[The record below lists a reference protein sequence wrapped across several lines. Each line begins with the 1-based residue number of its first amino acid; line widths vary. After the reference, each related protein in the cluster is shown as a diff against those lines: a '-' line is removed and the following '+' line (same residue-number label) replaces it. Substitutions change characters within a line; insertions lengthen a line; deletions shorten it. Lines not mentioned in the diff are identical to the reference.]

1 MGRGSFRGAM
11 GVAVAMAVATWVVAA
26 AYDLPVRDP
35 DGVSVPTWVRLPAIV
50 LVAVLLDALARWAAY
65 VRATPGNG
73 AWAALR
79 TVVRDRWTRE
89 QVWFTLSGLVAWYVA
104 YVAFRNLKGYLP
116 FVTDRLWD
124 TELHRLDRLL
134 WLGHDP
140 AVVLHH
146 VLGTGWAA
154 WLLSGV
160 YVLWIGLVPAALA
173 IALVWTRRSLTGALY
188 VTAVS
193 FTWLLGAAV
202 YYLVPSLGP
211 IYSRPEQF
219 AGLPHTFN
227 TSVQELLLDDRV
239 AVLTD
244 VWDTRAV
251 QTVAAF
257 ASLHVAIT
265 VTTCLVAE
273 LLRLPRWVR
282 LSGWTFAALT
292 CLSTVYLGWHFFVD
306 VLGGFVIGTLALVLA
321 AWTTGHPLRRRDR
334 PWSLGEARAREQD
347 RVRALTGQPDASAS
361 RSRSA

>member
-1 MGRGSFRGAM
+1 MGRGYFRGAI

-35 DGVSVPTWVRLPAIV
+35 DGVSVPTWVRLPVIV
-50 LVAVLLDALARWAAY
+50 LAAVLLDVLARWAACL
-65 VRATPGNG
+65 RTTPRPG

-79 TVVRDRWTRE
+79 TVVRARWTRE

-116 FVTDRLWD
+116 FVNHRLWD
-124 TELHRLDRLL
+124 TELHRLDRLM

-173 IALVWTRRSLTGALY
+173 VALVWTRRSITGALY

-193 FTWLLGAAV
+193 FNWLLGVAV

-211 IYSRPEQF
+211 IYSRPQEF
-219 AGLPHTFN
+219 AGLPRTFN

-239 AVLTD
+239 AVLAD

-265 VTTCLVAE
+265 ITTCLVAE

-282 LSGWTFAALT
+282 LTGWAFAALT

-306 VLGGFVIGTLALVLA
+306 VLGGFAVGTLSLVLA

-334 PWSLGEARAREQD
+334 TWSLGEARARDEE
-347 RVRALTGQPDASAS
+347 RVRS
-361 RSRSA
+361 

>member
-292 CLSTVYLGWHFFVD
+292 CVSTVYLGWHFFVD

-334 PWSLGEARAREQD
+334 PWSLGEARAREQA
-347 RVRALTGQPDASAS
+347 RVRSLTGQPDASAS

>member
-1 MGRGSFRGAM
+1 MGRGYFRGAI
-11 GVAVAMAVATWVVAA
+11 GVAVAMAVVTWVVAA
-26 AYDLPVRDP
+26 AYGLPVRDP
-35 DGVSVPTWVRLPAIV
+35 DGVSVPTWVRLPLIV
-50 LVAVLLDALARWAAY
+50 LAAVLLDVVARWAAS
-65 VRATPGNG
+65 VRATPRPG
-73 AWAALR
+73 AWRALR
-79 TVVRDRWTRE
+79 TVVRDRWTPE

-124 TELHRLDRLL
+124 TELARTDRLL

-140 AVVLHH
+140 AGVLHE

-154 WLLSGV
+154 WLLSAV

-173 IALVWTRRSLTGALY
+173 IALVWTRRSITGALY

-193 FTWLLGAAV
+193 FNWLLGVAV

-211 IYSRPEQF
+211 IYSRPQQF
-219 AGLPHTFN
+219 DDLPRTFN
-227 TSVQELLLDDRV
+227 TSVQQLLLDDRV

-244 VWDTRAV
+244 AWDTRAV
-251 QTVAAF
+251 QTIAAF

-265 VTTCLVAE
+265 VTTCLVLE

-282 LSGWTFAALT
+282 VSGWVFAGLT

-306 VLGGFVIGTLALVLA
+306 VLGGFAVGTLALVLA

-334 PWSLGEARAREQD
+334 PWSRRE
-347 RVRALTGQPDASAS
+347 VRAQEEEQVAG
-361 RSRSA
+361 

>member
-1 MGRGSFRGAM
+1 MGRGDFRGAM

-26 AYDLPVRDP
+26 GYDLPVRDP

-50 LVAVLLDALARWAAY
+50 LAAVLLDALARWAAY
-65 VRATPGNG
+65 ARATPGSG
-73 AWAALR
+73 AWVALR
-79 TVVRDRWTRE
+79 AVLRDRWTRE

-124 TELHRLDRLL
+124 TELHRWDRLL

-173 IALVWTRRSLTGALY
+173 IALVWTRRSHTGALY

-193 FTWLLGAAV
+193 FNWLLGAAV

-211 IYSRPEQF
+211 IYSRPEEF

-227 TSVQELLLDDRV
+227 TSVQQLLLDDRV

-282 LSGWTFAALT
+282 LTGWTFMALT

-306 VLGGFVIGTLALVLA
+306 VLGGLVLGTLALVLA

-334 PWSLGEARAREQD
+334 PWSLGEARVREQA
-347 RVRALTGQPDASAS
+347 RVRSLTDQPDASAS
-361 RSRSA
+361 RNRSA

>member
-1 MGRGSFRGAM
+1 
-11 GVAVAMAVATWVVAA
+11 
-26 AYDLPVRDP
+26 
-35 DGVSVPTWVRLPAIV
+35 
-50 LVAVLLDALARWAAY
+50 
-65 VRATPGNG
+65 
-73 AWAALR
+73 
-79 TVVRDRWTRE
+79 
-89 QVWFTLSGLVAWYVA
+89 VWFTVTGLVAWYVA

-140 AVVLHH
+140 ADILHQ

-173 IALVWTRRSLTGALY
+173 IALVWTRRSITGALY

-193 FTWLLGAAV
+193 FNWLLGVSV

-211 IYSRPEQF
+211 IYSRPQEF
-219 AGLPHTFN
+219 AGLPRTFN
-227 TSVQELLLDDRV
+227 TSVQDLLLDDRV
-239 AVLTD
+239 AVLAD

-282 LSGWTFAALT
+282 LSGWAFAALT

-306 VLGGFVIGTLALVLA
+306 VLGGFAVGTLSLVLA

-334 PWSLGEARAREQD
+334 TWSLGEARAREEE
-347 RVRALTGQPDASAS
+347 RVRS
-361 RSRSA
+361 

>member
-1 MGRGSFRGAM
+1 MGRGDFRGAM
-11 GVAVAMAVATWVVAA
+11 GVAAAMAVATWVVAA
-26 AYDLPVRDP
+26 VYDLPVRDP
-35 DGVSVPTWVRLPAIV
+35 DGVSIPTWVRLPLIV
-50 LVAVLLDALARWAAY
+50 LLAVLLDVVPRWVACA
-65 VRATPGNG
+65 RATPRPGV
-73 AWAALR
+73 WIALR
-79 TVVRDRWTRE
+79 TVVRDRWTRD
-89 QVWFTLSGLVAWYVA
+89 QVWFTVSGLAAWYVA
-104 YVAFRNLKGYLP
+104 YVAFRNLKSYLP
-116 FVTDRLWD
+116 FVNDHIWD
-124 TELHRLDRLL
+124 LELARLDRLL

-140 AVVLHH
+140 AGVLHD

-154 WLLSGV
+154 WVLSGV

-193 FTWLLGAAV
+193 FNWLLGAAV

-211 IYSRPEQF
+211 IYSRATQF
-219 AGLPHTFN
+219 DDLPHTFN
-227 TSVQELLLDDRV
+227 TDVQELLLSDRL

-244 VWDTRAV
+244 AWDTRAV

-282 LSGWTFAALT
+282 LSGWVFAGLT

-306 VLGGFVIGTLALVLA
+306 VIGGVGVGVLALVLA
-321 AWTTGHPLRRRDR
+321 AWTTGHPLRRREQ
-334 PWSLGEARAREQD
+334 PWSRPVARERDDQ
-347 RVRALTGQPDASAS
+347 RVRS
-361 RSRSA
+361 